1 MRDWIL
7 STICDSV
14 VNMHRNT
21 PDPIAAY
28 CLRGHESVA
37 GWLQPGA
44 TSLIWSLIEVQKH
57 EQISGDVAEIGVW
70 HGKLFILLSLSLAPS
85 EKANAVDPFEM
96 PGYPNFIAAFQRTLA
111 QFEIP
116 PDKVVTHQ
124 MRSEHIPLGRA
135 SSFLGERVRFIS
147 LDGEH
152 RRVSIVHDLRLAKE
166 VLSDFGVIVVDDIFS
181 AWAPSVTEGII
192 DFLRQDAG
200 DIVPFALAA
209 SDGPLTTG
217 CAKVFLCKESAK
229 SFYTDYLRRLNGG
242 NLEMT
247 TDFCDHSILVFDF
260 EKGVEKKQLLE

>member
-1 MRDWIL
+1 
-7 STICDSV
+7 
-14 VNMHRNT
+14 MHLNT
-21 PDPIAAY
+21 RDPIAAY
-28 CLRGHESVA
+28 CLRGHENVA

-44 TSLIWSLIEVQKH
+44 TSLIWSLVEVQKH
-57 EQISGDVAEIGVW
+57 ERISGDIAEIGVW

-116 PDKVVTHQ
+116 PEKVVTHQ
-124 MRSEHIPLGRA
+124 MRSEQIPLGQA
-135 SSFLGERVRFIS
+135 SSFLGGSVRLIS

-166 VLSDFGVIVVDDIFS
+166 VLSDFGVVIVDDISS

-200 DIVPFALAA
+200 DLVPFALAA

-229 SFYTDYLRRLNGG
+229 SFYTDYLHRLNGG

-247 TDFCDHSILVFDF
+247 TDFCDHPILVFDF
-260 EKGVEKKQLLE
+260 EKGVDKKQLFE

>member
-1 MRDWIL
+1 
-7 STICDSV
+7 
-14 VNMHRNT
+14 MHRNM
-21 PDPIAAY
+21 PDAIAKY
-28 CLRGHESVA
+28 CLHGHESVA

-44 TSLIWSLIEVQKH
+44 TSLIWSLIEAQKH
-57 EQISGDVAEIGVW
+57 ERISGDVAEIGVW
-70 HGKLFILLSLSLAPS
+70 HGKLFILLSLSLAGS

-116 PDKVVTHQ
+116 PEKVVTHR

-135 SSFLGERVRFIS
+135 SSFLGEDVRFIS

-166 VLSDFGVIVVDDIFS
+166 VLSDFGVVVVDDIFS
-181 AWAPSVTEGII
+181 AWVPSVTEGII
-192 DFLRQDAG
+192 DFLHQDAG

-217 CAKVFLCKESAK
+217 CAKVFLCKESVM

-242 NLEMT
+242 NLKMT
-247 TDFCDHSILVFDF
+247 TDFCDHDVLVFDF
-260 EKGVEKKQLLE
+260 EEGVKKKQLFE

>member
-1 MRDWIL
+1 
-7 STICDSV
+7 
-14 VNMHRNT
+14 MHRNT
-21 PDPIAAY
+21 PDAIAAY

-57 EQISGDVAEIGVW
+57 ERISGDIAEIGVW
-70 HGKLFILLSLSLAPS
+70 HGKLFILLSLSLVGS
-85 EKANAVDPFEM
+85 EKATAIDPFNM
-96 PGYPNFIAAFQRTLA
+96 PGYPNFIAAFQHNLA

-116 PDKVVTHQ
+116 PEKVMTHQ
-124 MRSEHIPLGRA
+124 MRSEQIPLGQA
-135 SSFLGERVRFIS
+135 SSFLGEHVRFIS

-152 RRVSIVHDLRLAKE
+152 RRVSIMHDLRLAKE
-166 VLSDFGVIVVDDIFS
+166 VLSDFGVVVVDDIFS

-200 DIVPFALAA
+200 DLVPFALAA

-217 CAKVFLCKESAK
+217 CAKVFLCRESAK

-242 NLEMT
+242 NLKLT
-247 TDFCDHSILVFDF
+247 TDFCDHSVLVFDF
-260 EKGVEKKQLLE
+260 EEGVKKKQLIE

>member
-1 MRDWIL
+1 
-7 STICDSV
+7 
-14 VNMHRNT
+14 MHRNT

-57 EQISGDVAEIGVW
+57 ERISGDIAEIGVW

-85 EKANAVDPFEM
+85 EKANAVDPFDM
-96 PGYPNFIAAFQRTLA
+96 PGYPNFIAAFQRNLV

-116 PDKVVTHQ
+116 PERVVTHQ

-135 SSFLGERVRFIS
+135 SSFLGGSVRLIS

-166 VLSDFGVIVVDDIFS
+166 VLSDFGVVVVDDIFS

-247 TDFCDHSILVFDF
+247 TDFCDHNVLVFDF
-260 EKGVEKKQLLE
+260 EKSVEKKQLLE